1 VKQTELNI
9 EDFDSDPE
17 LDSGKTA
24 VLDYEKIREIV
35 KWFAPEN
42 IPTSV
47 EEFKKDVVTELSKN
61 HDVSPNDPEFD
72 TLLRMQRL
80 ELLLRLLPSIF
91 DGVFFNW
98 LERVNSITKE
108 QSEWLFEVKAI
119 AEQYALKANA
129 SALEPLSKPDGTF
142 LGSGVT
148 RSGKT
153 LDLKFLLAAGLFS
166 LLTFVGGYQ
175 LALSNSQSHL
185 TFPQQKITK

>member
-1 VKQTELNI
+1 MNKTEFDI

-17 LDSGKTA
+17 MDSGKTA
-24 VLDYEKIREIV
+24 VLDYERIREIV
-35 KWFAPEN
+35 QWFAPEN

-108 QSEWLFEVKAI
+108 QSEWLFEVKAV

-129 SALEPLSKPDGTF
+129 SPLEPLSKPNETF

-148 RSGKT
+148 RSGQT
-153 LDLKFLLAAGLFS
+153 LDLKILLLAAGLFS

-175 LALSNSQSHL
+175 LALSNCQSHL
-185 TFPQQKITK
+185 TLPQQKTK

>member
-1 VKQTELNI
+1 V
-9 EDFDSDPE
+9 
-17 LDSGKTA
+17 
-24 VLDYEKIREIV
+24 
-35 KWFAPEN
+35 
-42 IPTSV
+42 V
-47 EEFKKDVVTELSKN
+47 EELSKN

-108 QSEWLFEVKAI
+108 QSEWLFEVKSV

-129 SALEPLSKPDGTF
+129 SVLEPLSQPDGTF

-166 LLTFVGGYQ
+166 MLTFVGGYQ
-175 LALSNSQSHL
+175 LALSHCQSPL
-185 TFPQQKITK
+185 TLPQPKTK